1 MARQLNTG
9 DSFPEYVVNTV
20 DGETLKVPQGLPGE
34 YSVLLFYRG
43 SW

>member
-1 MARQLNTG
+1 MAWQLDAG

-20 DGETLKVPQGLPGE
+20 DGRTLKVPQDLPGE
-34 YSVLLFYRG
+34 YAVLLFYRG